1 MCCMCLL
8 VGSPK
13 ISVHMIGIC
22 GWLHLKSCWVH
33 AQVTKTCFV
42 VFYYSYWGQNVD
54 FPSCPIS
61 KLEFTQWKDVD
72 RRIFTVFLHESVTQS
87 LGLTGQTMATV
98 FLGYRGYRRTAYD
111 RVGTDC
117 LHSGKTTTGHLRR
130 VNIQVTQCHQA
141 ETVTKVV
148 T

>member
-13 ISVHMIGIC
+13 ISVHMIGI
-22 GWLHLKSCWVH
+22 GVWLHLKSCWVH

-72 RRIFTVFLHESVTQS
+72 RSIFTVFLHESNSVIRPNWSDYGNSFSGIQRI
-87 LGLTGQTMATV
+87 Q
-98 FLGYRGYRRTAYD
+98 
-111 RVGTDC
+111 TDC
-117 LHSGKTTTGHLRR
+117 L
-130 VNIQVTQCHQA
+130 
-141 ETVTKVV
+141 
-148 T
+148 